1 MADRVIIR
9 REDALGRPRDTTVY
23 SEGDPLPDWA
33 EETLA
38 GRETQV
44 SDPRDE
50 VKEVSGDVAEHL
62 GSGWYL
68 LPTGEKVRGK
78 DAVREAGYEPE

>member
-1 MADRVIIR
+1 MADRVIVR
-9 REDALGRPRDTTVY
+9 REDVLGRPRDTTVY

-33 EETLA
+33 EEALE

-50 VKEVSGDVAEHL
+50 VKATTQTAEHL
-62 GSGWYL
+62 GSGWYQ

-78 DAVREAGYEPE
+78 DAVREQGYTPE